1 MFNIKSYLI
10 TFVILFIFSI
20 IDSSFFLLWEEQYSE
35 ELMKYKIFDKNTG
48 PIFLG
53 AMSAGMS
60 MFIATLIK
68 VIFLKNYK
76 LEENPF
82 IDFISIISG
91 AICVIVVYNIYIK
104 YDIYEKHIKDKNN
117 KI

>member
-1 MFNIKSYLI
+1 MFKSYLI
-10 TFVILFIFSI
+10 TFLILFIFSI
-20 IDSSFFLLWEEQYSE
+20 IDSSIFLLGEEKYNN

-53 AMSAGMS
+53 ALSAAVS

-68 VIFLKNYK
+68 VVFFKKYK
-76 LEENPF
+76 LVENPF
-82 IDFISIISG
+82 IDFVSIILG
-91 AICVIVVYNIYIK
+91 AVFVILVYNSYIK
-104 YDIYEKHIKDKNN
+104 YKNNVKDKHN

>member
-10 TFVILFIFSI
+10 TFLILFIFSI
-20 IDSSFFLLWEEQYSE
+20 IDSSFFLLWEEHYNDTLIE
-35 ELMKYKIFDKNTG
+35 YKIFDKNTG

-53 AMSAGMS
+53 ALSAAIS

-68 VIFLKNYK
+68 VVFLKKYK

-82 IDFISIISG
+82 IDFVSIISG

-104 YDIYEKHIKDKNN
+104 
-117 KI
+117 